1 MGIII
6 SQAVKFDQI
15 ALKSIEQDYK
25 RDLFLVMHSKLIR
38 GLSKIICEFIDIPEL
53 AMKCIALKALR
64 EWESLYNN
72 SIEKIAVMPI
82 SKRLNAIKEIFSI
95 VKGII
100 KDMVSNPKD
109 KDENLI
115 DISFERAFRFFLSY
129 HSQQKH

>member
-25 RDLFLVMHSKLIR
+25 RDLFSGTYSKLIR

-53 AMKCIALKALR
+53 AMKGIALKALR

-95 VKGII
+95 GKGFI
-100 KDMVSNPKD
+100 KDIVSNPKD

-129 HSQQKH
+129 YSQQKH